1 MYDDTTQ
8 LSSDYE
14 LGRGA
19 RNKEDVKFLAEIIET
34 SSTTSLKHSRPQ
46 RLIEWPEFM
55 EMRCRVAEQNLKEEL
70 RNEAKLR
77 IYGFVPSIP
86 LYSFDFEED
95 SREQLLLER
104 PALSDVKALHF
115 NDYIEYVHE
124 LGFDCFIDRAGLTAE
139 EEDRDY
145 RPLVTLLN
153 FKIYEFTYFNDIGAP
168 PSKRQSPGPV
178 EWTLYVLLP
187 GQSPPDF
194 NSFSVPDDATQLSS
208 ADQIEDTTEDCDETD
223 FLTEIVETSFQISLE
238 HSKPQNMIE
247 WPEFMEMRC
256 QSAKSRLKE
265 QLRDEAILKI
275 HGFVSS
281 IPLYPF
287 DFKQRSEK
295 YSRMERPAL
304 SDIKTRHFND
314 YIEYVHDLGF
324 TCFIDKAGLTSLAA
338 GEGKDSLPLVT
349 LLGFEMYE
357 FEYFDSIGAPQSKRQ
372 SPGPVEWTLYVLL
385 PEQSPPDFLV
395 IHPPKRN
402 RVASGA
408 NFLLLALLQTSKI
421 LVVFLAGAM
430 TAFFLLI
437 EFDPL
442 YRERAEE
449 AVLNVMPEKTL
460 NDE

>member
-1 MYDDTTQ
+1 
-8 LSSDYE
+8 
-14 LGRGA
+14 
-19 RNKEDVKFLAEIIET
+19 
-34 SSTTSLKHSRPQ
+34 
-46 RLIEWPEFM
+46 
-55 EMRCRVAEQNLKEEL
+55 
-70 RNEAKLR
+70 
-77 IYGFVPSIP
+77 
-86 LYSFDFEED
+86 
-95 SREQLLLER
+95 
-104 PALSDVKALHF
+104 
-115 NDYIEYVHE
+115 
-124 LGFDCFIDRAGLTAE
+124 
-139 EEDRDY
+139 
-145 RPLVTLLN
+145 
-153 FKIYEFTYFNDIGAP
+153 
-168 PSKRQSPGPV
+168 
-178 EWTLYVLLP
+178 
-187 GQSPPDF
+187 
-194 NSFSVPDDATQLSS
+194 
-208 ADQIEDTTEDCDETD
+208 
-223 FLTEIVETSFQISLE
+223 
-238 HSKPQNMIE
+238 
-247 WPEFMEMRC
+247 
-256 QSAKSRLKE
+256 
-265 QLRDEAILKI
+265 
-275 HGFVSS
+275 
-281 IPLYPF
+281 LYPF